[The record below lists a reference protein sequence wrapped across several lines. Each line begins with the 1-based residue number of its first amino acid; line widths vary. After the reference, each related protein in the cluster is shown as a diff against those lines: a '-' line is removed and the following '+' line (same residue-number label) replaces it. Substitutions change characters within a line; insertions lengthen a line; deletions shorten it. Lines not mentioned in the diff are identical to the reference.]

1 MEFWLLIGAML
12 AGVPLLSV
20 YAGFFLE
27 KLIPSQKTCYTTGV
41 LLLVVSMILFLVANP
56 LFFPSPETVMTLKRL
71 LANEVFFAVSASF
84 LLAGWFK
91 SFNFNGIKS

>member
-1 MEFWLLIGAML
+1 MEFWLLLAAML
-12 AGVPLLSV
+12 VGVPLLSA

-27 KLIPSQKTCYTTGV
+27 KLIPSQKACYTTGV

-56 LFFPSPETVMTLKRL
+56 FFFPSPEPIMTLKRL
-71 LANEVFFAVSASF
+71 LANEIFFAVSASF

-91 SFNFNGIKS
+91 SFNFSGIKS